1 MTDDAFDALWS
12 NLVERSHRTGGIPLT
27 EDERHFYAV
36 NLLRGSVPRSG
47 FIGYFENW
55 KTSGILAAHTG
66 LRALNLDAARTLLE
80 KAQEVALDGRPLP
93 KDATSLTI
101 VSHTL
106 SEEEYERESDR
117 IEAALSPFE
126 DAFCELDDE
135 IWAALCEFA
144 ARHELKPKK
153 GEQGADGNP
162 H

>member
-1 MTDDAFDALWS
+1 MTE
-12 NLVERSHRTGGIPLT
+12 N
-27 EDERHFYAV
+27 ERHFYAV

-55 KTSGILAAHTG
+55 TIAEILAAHEG
-66 LRALNLDAARTLLE
+66 LRLLNLDGARVLLE
-80 KAQEVALDGRPLP
+80 RAQEVALDGRPLP
-93 KDATSLTI
+93 EEATSLTI
-101 VSHTL
+101 VSHSLT
-106 SEEEYERESDR
+106 EKEYERESER
-117 IEAALSPFE
+117 IEAALSPIE

-144 ARHELKPKK
+144 TRHNLKSK